1 MSAQN
6 RSEFERCALASG
18 LISEQDLE
26 EAKRS
31 IRWSGG
37 DVPDADRPPSDQQLA
52 DRLVEL
58 GKLNAWQAKQLLE
71 GRTKFNLGPYLIVDS
86 IGQGGMGQV
95 FKAVHGVLGRVVAI
109 KVLPR
114 HKSTPE
120 AIANFQNEIRAL
132 AMLDH
137 DNLVRAVD
145 AGHDGNVYFLVT
157 EYVPGSDLRKL
168 VRREGPLGM
177 HRAAAIIYQV
187 ARGLQHAHSQG
198 LIHRD
203 VKPGNVL
210 VTPEGLAK
218 LSDLGLAGP
227 LDEAEK
233 DPRFG
238 KIVGTADYV
247 SPDHVQAPWNPT
259 PLWDIYSLGC
269 TLYYAVTG
277 KVPFPGGTT
286 ADKARAHCELRP
298 LDPRRLNP
306 QLTPDFVDVLADMMA
321 KDPALRIQSAA
332 EVMRRLEP
340 WAYPALPPSM
350 RPPAAPPSIA
360 PPPIVARPIPIP
372 RAMTCFAAPP
382 SAFPAS
388 PGGSLPADGSLPS
401 GVSAPPGG
409 AFPKARSE
417 FVGAS
422 GDSGQGVGNRASPQ
436 PQPSSPKT
444 AYPPTGG
451 TGQSPP
457 AAGLRRTP
465 AGQSAP
471 GGPAAMQVAERRKS
485 TAADGQGELPD
496 SSEADGDSQESP
508 SVELQTSEQASLAA
522 GRLDAPSEPSTWDAL
537 PSFPRWFLY
546 VAVALGGLALAAA
559 VIAVV
564 WIFFKSGLL
573 SANGLFG

>member
-1 MSAQN
+1 VTAQN

-18 LISEQDLE
+18 LLSEQDLE

-31 IRWSGG
+31 IRWSGE
-37 DVPDADRPPSDQQLA
+37 DVPDADSPPSDKQLA

-177 HRAAAIIYQV
+177 QRAAAIIYQV
-187 ARGLQHAHSQG
+187 ARGLHHAHSQG

-247 SPDHVQAPWNPT
+247 SPDHVLAPWNPT

-306 QLTPDFVDVLADMMA
+306 HLTTEFVDIMADMMA

-340 WAYPALPPSM
+340 WAYGALPASM

-360 PPPIVARPIPIP
+360 PPPIVPRPIPIP
-372 RAMTCFAAPP
+372 RAVPSFSGAPSAPLAQPPSVPSGRAVPGFLAASGYQAEGSGGVSVPQAGPARPGSAYAAP
-382 SAFPAS
+382 A
-388 PGGSLPADGSLPS
+388 
-401 GVSAPPGG
+401 GV
-409 AFPKARSE
+409 
-417 FVGAS
+417 
-422 GDSGQGVGNRASPQ
+422 
-436 PQPSSPKT
+436 
-444 AYPPTGG
+444 
-451 TGQSPP
+451 
-457 AAGLRRTP
+457 
-465 AGQSAP
+465 GQSAP
-471 GGPAAMQVAERRKS
+471 AAGSARATVGGMMPAGTS
-485 TAADGQGELPD
+485 TAPLPDARKTAVGDTQADLPD
-496 SSEADGDSQESP
+496 STDADGDSQESA
-508 SVELQTSEQASLAA
+508 SVELQTSDPAA
-522 GRLDAPSEPSTWDAL
+522 VAEGKLHAAAEFTNWNAR
-537 PSFPRWFLY
+537 PSFPRWFLF
-546 VAVALGGLALAAA
+546 VAAALGGLLLAAA
-559 VIAVV
+559 VIATV
-564 WIFFKSGLL
+564 WMLRTGLL
-573 SANGLFG
+573 GGQFSFLG